1 MAVKFTP
8 GTYWTVRLSTGA
20 VARLCERVP
29 ETPYR
34 VTHQGWVD
42 SSDKPNQRP
51 TEDDI
56 DELFIVNQGWIVTHP
71 DGLATQHRPAEV
83 AGAYVGPLA
92 ALRRRSMISDEIVH
106 FATYR
111 PATFTGSLPGTAV
124 GSLPQGA
131 RYEEVR

>member
-1 MAVKFTP
+1 MPVTFLP

-42 SSDKPNQRP
+42 SSDHPNQRP
-51 TEDDI
+51 TEDDL
-56 DELFIVNQGWIVTHP
+56 DELLIVDQGWIVVHP
-71 DGLATQHRPAEV
+71 DGLATQHRPPEV
-83 AGAYVGPLA
+83 AGAYRGPLF
-92 ALRRRSMISDEIVH
+92 ALQSRNAIDDEIVH
-106 FATYR
+106 IATYR

-131 RYEEVR
+131 RYEEVL